1 MNQSV
6 EIIART
12 HRQEILD
19 SVQTHHLETKQW
31 LEIWKTLRQ
40 RFTRT
45 RKPIVP
51 VNPEACLC

>member
-12 HRQEILD
+12 HRQEILE
-19 SVQTHHLETKQW
+19 SVHTHHLETKQW

-40 RFTRT
+40 RLTRT